1 MPRFFFTGD
10 QHLGHKRIIEL
21 SKRPFTS
28 VEEHDTQII
37 DAWNKTVSRSDTVV
51 TVGDF
56 SMEGKYED
64 LRYKYIRHL
73 HGNIIW
79 IKGNHDS
86 GWMKQ
91 SKVPF
96 PVRHLWH
103 KQIRE
108 GDRRKGAKGPFLA
121 CSHYPMR
128 SWNRSQYGSFNL
140 HGHCHGEIEPWY
152 NQMDVGIDNA
162 YKIFGDHRPI
172 ELLQIVEIIKETN
185 KGAKGHDYH
194 ATHDDQNWVPWPL

>member
-1 MPRFFFTGD
+1 MTWFFTSD
-10 QHLGHKRIIEL
+10 QHLGHKNLLVRGL
-21 SKRPFTS
+21 RSFAT
-28 VEEHDTQII
+28 VEDMDTTIL
-37 DAWNKTVSRSDTVV
+37 DEWNKTVSPKDTVV
-51 TVGDF
+51 TLGDF
-56 SMEGKYED
+56 SMEGKYDD

-86 GWMKQ
+86 GWMKP

-96 PVRHLWH
+96 PIRHVWH

-108 GDRRKGAKGPFLA
+108 GGRRKGEKGPYLA

-140 HGHCHGEIEPWY
+140 HGHCHGTIEPWK
-152 NQMDVGIDNA
+152 NQMDVGIDSA
-162 YKIFGDHRPI
+162 YKITGVFRPF
-172 ELLQIVEIIKETN
+172 ELDEIIKIIEITN
-185 KGAKGHDYH
+185 RGAKDHDYH
-194 ATHDDQNWVPWPL
+194 TAYDD